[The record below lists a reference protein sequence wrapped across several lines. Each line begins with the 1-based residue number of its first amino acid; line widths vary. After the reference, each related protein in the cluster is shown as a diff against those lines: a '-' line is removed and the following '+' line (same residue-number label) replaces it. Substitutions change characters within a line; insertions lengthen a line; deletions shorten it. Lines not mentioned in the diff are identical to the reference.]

1 MGRYT
6 SAVKIPKDK
15 LEKWNILRQEQDAML
30 IAKEAAVTT
39 QTIYNAFNSG
49 KCQEY
54 VLEAI
59 EAYYE
64 AKINALYE
72 NLDQ

>member
-6 SAVKIPKDK
+6 SAIKIPKDK
-15 LEKWNILRQEQDAML
+15 LEKWNILRQEQDVTI

-39 QTIYNAFNSG
+39 QTIYNAFNQG
-49 KCQEY
+49 KCQDY

-59 EAYYE
+59 ENYYQQ
-64 AKINALYE
+64 KIDALYE
-72 NLDQ
+72 RLD